1 MRTNLL
7 LFRVLLTGILV
18 SLLPLARAQS
28 SSAPAGRVPGHIVAA
43 KVVGTVY
50 ATNVATGVQTT
61 LEEKRVLSQN
71 YVISTTAGASVILIF
86 SNGSSVNLGGEST
99 LSIDE
104 FLQEPL
110 EKELAAADLTEEPT
124 TSVTKLNLTRGELV
138 GQVKKIHEDRG
149 SSFTVNTPVG
159 AAGIRGTT
167 FRIVF
172 RPTAS
177 GQVFFTLSTAE
188 GRVLYE
194 APISRTVASI
204 PTGQE
209 VVVTVDVQVNAAT
222 GTVSVTA
229 PPVVTG
235 TQPIPPATQAAI
247 AVASQQ
253 IVQATATLIISST
266 QQAQNDQA
274 AAEKAAAE
282 KAAAEKEAADK
293 AAAEKAAAE
302 KAAAEKAAA
311 EKAAA
316 EKAAAE
322 KEAADK
328 AAADKA
334 AADKAAADKAAAD
347 KAAADKS
354 SGDNSKKS
362 DNESKNADN
371 NSNNSNNNSNNSN
384 NSNNNNNNNNNNNPL
399 NNSSNPP
406 LPTPPQQQTT
416 SGDGR

>member
-7 LFRVLLTGILV
+7 FFRVLLTGILV

-28 SSAPAGRVPGHIVAA
+28 AAAPAARVPGHIVAA

-50 ATNVATGVQTT
+50 ATNVTNGAQTT

-71 YVISTTAGASVILIF
+71 YVITTTAGASVILLF
-86 SNGSSVNLGGEST
+86 SNGASVNLGGDST

-104 FLQEPL
+104 FMQEPL
-110 EKELAAADLTEEPT
+110 EKELSAADLIEEPT
-124 TSVTKLNLTRGELV
+124 TSVTRLNLSRGELV
-138 GQVKKIHEDRG
+138 GQVKKINENRG

-172 RPTAS
+172 RPTAT

-194 APISRTVASI
+194 APISRAVASV

-209 VVVTVDVQVNAAT
+209 VVVAVDVQVNPTT
-222 GTVSVTA
+222 GVVSVTA

-253 IVQATATLIISST
+253 IIQAAAAVIISTT
-266 QQAQNDQA
+266 QQAQSDQA

-282 KAAAEKEAADK
+282 KAAADK
-293 AAAEKAAAE
+293 AASDKAASEKAATEKAAAE
-302 KAAAEKAAA
+302 
-311 EKAAA
+311 
-316 EKAAAE
+316 
-322 KEAADK
+322 
-328 AAADKA
+328 
-334 AADKAAADKAAAD
+334 KAAAD

-354 SGDNSKKS
+354 SEKKS
-362 DNESKNADN
+362 ENKSENESNNPND
-371 NSNNSNNNSNNSN
+371 NSNNGNGGSNNP
-384 NSNNNNNNNNNNNPL
+384 NNNNNL
-399 NNSSNPP
+399 PP
-406 LPTPPQQQTT
+406 LPTPPPQQTT

>member
-28 SSAPAGRVPGHIVAA
+28 GTAAGARVAGHIVAA
-43 KVVGTVY
+43 RVVGTVY
-50 ATNVATGVQTT
+50 ATNVTTGVQTT

-71 YVISTTAGASVILIF
+71 YVVTTTAGASVILLF
-86 SNGSSVNLGGEST
+86 SNGSSLSLGSDST

-104 FLQEPL
+104 YLQEPL
-110 EKELAAADLTEEPT
+110 EKELKAADLTEEPT
-124 TSVTKLNLTRGELV
+124 TSVTKLNLLRGELV

-167 FRIVF
+167 FRIVY

-177 GQVFFTLSTAE
+177 GRTFFTLSTAE

-194 APISRTVASI
+194 APLSRAVASV

-209 VVVTVDVQVNAAT
+209 ISVAIEVQVNPAT
-222 GTVSVTA
+222 GTVSVVA
-229 PPVVTG
+229 PPVVSG
-235 TQPIPPATQAAI
+235 TYAIPAATQAAM
-247 AVASQQ
+247 AVVSQQ
-253 IVQATATLIISST
+253 IVQAAASIIIAAT
-266 QQAQNDQA
+266 NQA
-274 AAEKAAAE
+274 ALDLAASEKAAAE
-282 KAAAEKEAADK
+282 KATADKDAADK

-302 KAAAEKAAA
+302 KAAS

-334 AADKAAADKAAAD
+334 ASDKAAADKAAAD
-347 KAAADKS
+347 KAAADKGSGDKS
-354 SGDNSKKS
+354 SGDNSKS
-362 DNESKNADN
+362 SDN
-371 NSNNSNNNSNNSN
+371 NSKNSDN
-384 NSNNNNNNNNNNNPL
+384 NSNNNNSNNNNSNNNNSNNNNPL
-399 NNSSNPP
+399 NNNPPP